1 MRGDRALWCAT
12 AMGGVHRGPPGRG
25 LLFDGFPRWRCAYPG
40 ATFTPSLREGTGLNN
55 GVGGSIF
62 FGNDSWKGENNGK
75 GKGKN
80 NRGSFSYHPQ
90 AEESA
95 WGPVHS
101 G

>member
-1 MRGDRALWCAT
+1 MD
-12 AMGGVHRGPPGRG
+12 
-25 LLFDGFPRWRCAYPG
+25 
-40 ATFTPSLREGTGLNN
+40 N

-80 NRGSFSYHPQ
+80 NRGSFAYHPQ
-90 AEESA
+90 AEENA

>member
-1 MRGDRALWCAT
+1 
-12 AMGGVHRGPPGRG
+12 
-25 LLFDGFPRWRCAYPG
+25 
-40 ATFTPSLREGTGLNN
+40 LNN

-62 FGNDSWKGENNGK
+62 FGNDSQKGKNK

-80 NRGSFSYHPQ
+80 NRRSFSYHPQ

-95 WGPVHS
+95 WGPVRS

>member
-1 MRGDRALWCAT
+1 MGGDGTLWCAT
-12 AMGGVHRGPPGRG
+12 AMGAVTAALRGADCFLTGFPGR
-25 LLFDGFPRWRCAYPG
+25 RCACPG
-40 ATFTPSLREGTGLNN
+40 LPSLPPCGRGRFGQWR
-55 GVGGSIF
+55 GGSIF
-62 FGNDSWKGENNGK
+62 FGNDSWKGKNNGK

>member
-1 MRGDRALWCAT
+1 VAL
-12 AMGGVHRGPPGRG
+12 R
-25 LLFDGFPRWRCAYPG
+25 LPG

-62 FGNDSWKGENNGK
+62 FGNDSQKGKNNGK

-80 NRGSFSYHPQ
+80 NRGSFAYHPQ
-90 AEESA
+90 AEENA

>member
-1 MRGDRALWCAT
+1 MALRLPRGYL
-12 AMGGVHRGPPGRG
+12 HSLPPGGDG
-25 LLFDGFPRWRCAYPG
+25 LDNG
-40 ATFTPSLREGTGLNN
+40 AS
-55 GVGGSIF
+55 GSIF
-62 FGNDSWKGENNGK
+62 FGNDSQKGENNGK

-80 NRGSFSYHPQ
+80 NRGSFAYHPQ

>member
-1 MRGDRALWCAT
+1 MALRLP
-12 AMGGVHRGPPGRG
+12 GGYLRTLPPGGNG
-25 LLFDGFPRWRCAYPG
+25 LD
-40 ATFTPSLREGTGLNN
+40 N

-62 FGNDSWKGENNGK
+62 FGNDSWKGKNK
-75 GKGKN
+75 GNGKN

>member
-1 MRGDRALWCAT
+1 MVFPGGAALARGYL
-12 AMGGVHRGPPGRG
+12 HSLPPGGDG
-25 LLFDGFPRWRCAYPG
+25 LDNG
-40 ATFTPSLREGTGLNN
+40 A
-55 GVGGSIF
+55 GGSIF

-80 NRGSFSYHPQ
+80 NRGSFAYHPQ
-90 AEESA
+90 AEENA

>member
-1 MRGDRALWCAT
+1 M
-12 AMGGVHRGPPGRG
+12 
-25 LLFDGFPRWRCAYPG
+25 LFDGFPRWRCAYPG

-62 FGNDSWKGENNGK
+62 FGNDSQKGENNGK

-90 AEESA
+90 AEENA

>member
-1 MRGDRALWCAT
+1 M
-12 AMGGVHRGPPGRG
+12 
-25 LLFDGFPRWRCAYPG
+25 LFEGFPRVALRLPG
-40 ATFTPSLREGTGLNN
+40 ATFPPSLREGTGLNN
-55 GVGGSIF
+55 GASGSIL
-62 FGNDSWKGENNGK
+62 FGNDSWNSKNKSNGK

-95 WGPVHS
+95 WGPVRS